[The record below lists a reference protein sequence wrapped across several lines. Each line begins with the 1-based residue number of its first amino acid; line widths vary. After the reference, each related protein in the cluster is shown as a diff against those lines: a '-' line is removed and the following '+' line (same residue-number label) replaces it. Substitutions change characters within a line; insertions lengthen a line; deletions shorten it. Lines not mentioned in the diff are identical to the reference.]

1 MIKQTTF
8 KAGDLVYYPSR
19 GTEIYKLQESNRLD
33 FPLEIKHGPIWMFF
47 RSNGRIN
54 SMNYM
59 TQLVH
64 ATEENRE
71 LLSRLYGM
79 EFESTKPTPYKII
92 KHLLT
97 KQKLVVCAV
106 SDENE
111 ESARESKIYGI
122 VCFAKDG
129 EFIDAAGYDWKYAI
143 PIDLVTGKEITEI
156 EE

>member
-1 MIKQTTF
+1 MQTTF

-19 GTEIYKLQESNRLD
+19 GIEIYKLQESNILG
-33 FPLEIKHGPIWMFF
+33 FPLEIKQGTICTIF
-47 RSNGRIN
+47 RSNGN
-54 SMNYM
+54 ACMSDM
-59 TQLVH
+59 TQIFH

-111 ESARESKIYGI
+111 ESARESKIYDI

-129 EFIDAAGYDWKYAI
+129 EFIDTAGYSWKYAI